1 MLLDTPLV
9 SVNTVLYKI
18 KQPRVDPLWIIDFI
32 YVAGSL
38 NTIATKIQDSVVVGK
53 DGTGRP
59 VTFRHPAVQ
68 TALMFLG
75 ESLCLLPYF
84 FYESMRPLTN
94 VDGDSSTAEI
104 SKWNMF
110 RKTALSF
117 VFPALCDAGAT
128 TLLNLGLYY
137 TYASVFQMLRGT
149 LVCFA
154 GGLTIVVLRRKL
166 HNHNWLGI
174 VLITAGAALVGA
186 SSILYKKETDVKSA
200 PNPLLGDILVICAQL
215 LNALQFILE
224 EKYLRKL
231 HPPVLLAVG
240 AEGVVGAL
248 LCAVV
253 LPIFVL
259 LNGSIGLPID
269 DIVAGFKEIVNDWTL
284 RWTTVFTVLSIAAFN
299 FSGVSVTKR
308 LSGAARAA
316 IDACR
321 TAIIWLFCVMVGW
334 EEFHS
339 LQVVG
344 FAILITGTS
353 VYNDILR
360 SCLPAPISAGE
371 RAMQHSGI
379 DRARDRHGDGQV
391 SEPLLPNVEIDEEE
405 GIQQGTGRRRMGQV
419 GRFGHSKPIT
429 AGHAPNDHTMART
442 VTILPSALSP
452 HSLASIPSELDLQ
465 SVNSSRPMLV
475 LQSEISNGSDNEVVS
490 DEDPFDQPTST
501 HHNMPRG

>member
-1 MLLDTPLV
+1 
-9 SVNTVLYKI
+9 
-18 KQPRVDPLWIIDFI
+18 
-32 YVAGSL
+32 
-38 NTIATKIQDSVVVGK
+38 
-53 DGTGRP
+53 
-59 VTFRHPAVQ
+59 
-68 TALMFLG
+68 
-75 ESLCLLPYF
+75 
-84 FYESMRPLTN
+84 MRPLAP
-94 VDGDSSTAEI
+94 VEGDSSTVVV

-110 RKTALSF
+110 QKTALSF

-154 GGLTIVVLRRKL
+154 GGLTIVILGRKL

-186 SSILYKKETDVKSA
+186 SSILYRKDSDVKSA

-240 AEGVVGAL
+240 AEGVVGTL
-248 LCAVV
+248 LCATV
-253 LPIFVL
+253 LPMLAFL
-259 LNGSIGLPID
+259 DRSIGIPID
-269 DIVAGFKEIVNDWTL
+269 DIVGGFREIANDQTL
-284 RWTTVFTVLSIAAFN
+284 QWTTVFTVISIAVFN

-321 TAIIWLFCVMVGW
+321 TAIIWLFCVVVGW

-360 SCLPAPISAGE
+360 SCLPAPRAVE
-371 RAMQHSGI
+371 RRGRLFDVAT
-379 DRARDRHGDGQV
+379 DTDGQV
-391 SEPLLPNVEIDEEE
+391 NEPLLTNVAVNEEE
-405 GIQQGTGRRRMGQV
+405 GDQQAAGRRREQLG
-419 GRFGHSKPIT
+419 GGGHSKPIA
-429 AGHAPNDHTMART
+429 AGHPTPPYHTMART

-452 HSLASIPSELDLQ
+452 HSLASIPSELDLE
-465 SVNSSRPMLV
+465 SVNSSRPVLA
-475 LQSEISNGSDNEVVS
+475 LQSEVS
-490 DEDPFDQPTST
+490 DASDSECSLQT
-501 HHNMPRG
+501 

>member
-1 MLLDTPLV
+1 
-9 SVNTVLYKI
+9 
-18 KQPRVDPLWIIDFI
+18 
-32 YVAGSL
+32 
-38 NTIATKIQDSVVVGK
+38 
-53 DGTGRP
+53 
-59 VTFRHPAVQ
+59 
-68 TALMFLG
+68 
-75 ESLCLLPYF
+75 
-84 FYESMRPLTN
+84 MRPLAS
-94 VDGDSSTAEI
+94 VEGDSSTVVV

-110 RKTALSF
+110 QRTALSF

-154 GGLTIVVLRRKL
+154 GGLTIVVLGRKL

-186 SSILYKKETDVKSA
+186 SSILYKKDSDVKSA

-240 AEGVVGAL
+240 AEGVVGTL
-248 LCAVV
+248 LCAAV
-253 LPIFVL
+253 LPMLAFL
-259 LNGSIGLPID
+259 DSSIGIPID
-269 DIVAGFKEIVNDWTL
+269 DIVGGFREIASDRTL

-321 TAIIWLFCVMVGW
+321 TAIIWLFCVVVGW

-360 SCLPAPISAGE
+360 SCLPTPLPAVE
-371 RAMQHSGI
+371 RRGRLFEVTT
-379 DRARDRHGDGQV
+379 DTDGQL
-391 SEPLLPNVEIDEEE
+391 SEPLLTNVAVNEE
-405 GIQQGTGRRRMGQV
+405 GGGEQAAGRRREQLGGGGQ
-419 GRFGHSKPIT
+419 SKPIA
-429 AGHAPNDHTMART
+429 AGHTTRDHNTMART

-452 HSLASIPSELDLQ
+452 HSLASIPSELDLE
-465 SVNSSRPMLV
+465 SVNSSRPVLA
-475 LQSEISNGSDNEVVS
+475 LQSEVS
-490 DEDPFDQPTST
+490 DASDTECS
-501 HHNMPRG
+501 